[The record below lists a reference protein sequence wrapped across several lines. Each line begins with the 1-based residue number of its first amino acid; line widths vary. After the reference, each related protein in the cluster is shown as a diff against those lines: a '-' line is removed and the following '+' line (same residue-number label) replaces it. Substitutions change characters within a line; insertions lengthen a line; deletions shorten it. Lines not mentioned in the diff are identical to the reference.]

1 MESKHDVKVEQEGK
15 EATVK
20 YMGFE
25 YDYAIGESSFRD
37 KDGNVMPHAVMR
49 EIMAKLEK
57 LTIERNNKV
66 SS

>member
-15 EATVK
+15 EATVS
-20 YMGFE
+20 YGGIV
-25 YDYAIGESSFRD
+25 YDFTVGESSFRD

-57 LTIERNNKV
+57 LTIERV
-66 SS
+66 E